1 MNVIKLAQEAG
12 MRWEGGFT
20 RVIECVT
27 EAELTRFAALV
38 RAAALDEAIKIIEE
52 YRIPVGNSAAGGIAC
67 EWTRSALEEIR
78 DMLRAM
84 KEQT

>member
-38 RAAALDEAIKIIEE
+38 RAAALEE
-52 YRIPVGNSAAGGIAC
+52 AAGAC
-67 EWTRSALEEIR
+67 EDLDEDTCWKGGRLASGYKCAAAI
-78 DMLRAM
+78 RAM

>member
-27 EAELTRFAALV
+27 EAELTRFAELV
-38 RAAALDEAIKIIEE
+38 RNAVLEEAAGACIETGSTKGSCDAAFDMADACAAAI
-52 YRIPVGNSAAGGIAC
+52 
-67 EWTRSALEEIR
+67 
-78 DMLRAM
+78 RAM
-84 KEQT
+84 KE

>member
-27 EAELTRFAALV
+27 EAELTRFAELV
-38 RAAALDEAIKIIEE
+38 RNA
-52 YRIPVGNSAAGGIAC
+52 V
-67 EWTRSALEEIR
+67 LEE
-78 DMLRAM
+78 
-84 KEQT
+84 

>member
-38 RAAALDEAIKIIEE
+38 RAAALEE
-52 YRIPVGNSAAGGIAC
+52 AAGAC
-67 EWTRSALEEIR
+67 EGLDEDTCWKEGRLASGHKCAAAV
-78 DMLRAM
+78 RAM
-84 KEQT
+84 KEQA

>member
-1 MNVIKLAQEAG
+1 

-38 RAAALDEAIKIIEE
+38 RNK
-52 YRIPVGNSAAGGIAC
+52 
-67 EWTRSALEEIR
+67 ALEEAAGVCIETGSTKGSC
-78 DMLRAM
+78 DAAFDIADACAAAIRAM
-84 KEQT
+84 KEQA

>member
-38 RAAALDEAIKIIEE
+38 RAAALEEAARGAPSRFCSLARGK
-52 YRIPVGNSAAGGIAC
+52 SA
-67 EWTRSALEEIR
+67 
-78 DMLRAM
+78 
-84 KEQT
+84 